1 MRNKSQPSRLS
12 PDEASPLPQQPCKA
26 LPIRGQSS
34 KVKSRDGEA
43 TGSQM
48 KPGKTRKA
56 PYKAL
61 LIRARS
67 PHSSDE
73 YSSESESSSD
83 EFSYEADGEA
93 SDSSSADSDATD
105 VKPMKNKTARKAPIS
120 QEPEAGMEIEEPNKR
135 RRISEKDDDSEDTM
149 SWEPEVKKT
158 P

>member
-1 MRNKSQPSRLS
+1 MTNKSQPSRLS

-34 KVKSRDGEA
+34 KVKSPNGEA

-48 KPGKTRKA
+48 KPSKTRKA

-67 PHSSDE
+67 PDFEE
-73 YSSESESSSD
+73 YSSESEYSSD

-105 VKPMKNKTARKAPIS
+105 VKTMKNKTARKAPIS